1 MAQKTDL
8 ELITES
14 NIIRDETAI
23 GANTALRV
31 GTMFDNLVDSKI
43 NNDRVSDSTSLG
55 NSTTLVPSQN
65 AVKTYVD
72 AFATGLLTDNGNYDP
87 TITSEYPT
95 SGDTLSGG
103 AVQKGDIWYIS
114 ADGTINGNSVLI
126 GYSVRALVDNAG
138 ATTDANWSIS
148 NVGIGFVPENVAN
161 KSTDINLGTSDVY
174 YPSQNAVKSYV
185 DSQVAAVFPYTPEN
199 IANKNDDIT
208 ANPSSTVLYPS
219 NKAVADYVNLG
230 INLQTVTDNGN
241 ITTNDIHVY
250 NVIDS
255 SNATDSAA
263 AYLNNVMGDGGVV
276 GIKKADGTTAEIKAT
291 NLNANRN
298 YELPDASGTL
308 VLSVNNTSPD
318 SAGNVTISSG
328 GGSVNTIKVSLTSA
342 DILALFTTPF
352 TLIPA
357 QGAGT
362 LINVLK
368 VWYKYNF
375 NTTAYTGGGSL
386 TVIYNNSLIPATTA
400 FSNLLGQTSNSIGR
414 PAISFSVLTL
424 QNSDI
429 VNVPVTLLGSAA
441 QTLGDSTLDVYI
453 TYDVI
458 TL

>member
-87 TITSEYPT
+87 TITGEYPT

-114 ADGTINGNSVLI
+114 ADGTMNGNAVLV

-161 KSTDINLGTSDVY
+161 KSTDVNLGTSDVY

-185 DSQVAAVFPYTPEN
+185 DAEVAAAIPFTPEN
-199 IANKNDDIT
+199 VANKSQDIIT
-208 ANPSSTVLYPS
+208 NPSSTVLYPS
-219 NKAVADYVNLG
+219 NKAVADYIAYG
-230 INLQTVTDNGN
+230 INLQAVTDSGN
-241 ITTNDIHVY
+241 TTTVDIHVQ
-250 NVIDS
+250 NSITSENGTDS
-255 SNATDSAA
+255 SA
-263 AYLNNVMGDGGVV
+263 AYLSNNIGGTGAV
-276 GIKKADGTTAEIKAT
+276 GIVNKDGYFSEIKGTNLTGTRTVQLPDTDGTLALTSQITNSIQTLKISFNNSALNGLSTPYTAIAAPGAGKFVRVISVFSNFTWGAT
-291 NLNANRN
+291 PMTVPGNIVAIG
-298 YELPDASGTL
+298 Y
-308 VLSVNNTSPD
+308 VSVNLFAC
-318 SAGNVTISSG
+318 SAPAVSATQPVFLPNWTFPSSG
-328 GGSVNTIKVSLTSA
+328 GFGASYINQPLEIKSLNSLT
-342 DILALFTTPF
+342 
-352 TLIPA
+352 
-357 QGAGT
+357 
-362 LINVLK
+362 
-368 VWYKYNF
+368 
-375 NTTAYTGGGSL
+375 GGVG
-386 TVIYNNSLIPATTA
+386 NSL
-400 FSNLLGQTSNSIGR
+400 
-414 PAISFSVLTL
+414 
-424 QNSDI
+424 DI
-429 VNVPVTLLGSAA
+429 
-441 QTLGDSTLDVYI
+441 YI
-453 TYDVI
+453 TYEIV